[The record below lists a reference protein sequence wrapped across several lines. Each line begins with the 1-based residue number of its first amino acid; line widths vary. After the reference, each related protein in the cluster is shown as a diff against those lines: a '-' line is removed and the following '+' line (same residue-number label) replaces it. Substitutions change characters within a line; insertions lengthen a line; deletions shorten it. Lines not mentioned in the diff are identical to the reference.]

1 MMEDNGITNGK
12 KSNFSNNQK
21 GGEILVEK
29 LQKGRAGLKS
39 TSTVSTS
46 DAKAATGVTKAAT
59 GDAKATTGDA
69 KKGDAKTSDAKKGDA
84 KEKKDKKQNKNK
96 IPKSNAPPSSVT
108 IPGAPG
114 SVKVVNIGEEDNKP
128 LTKKEINKQKRKDLK
143 ANLKEAKEKRKAN
156 QASRREARE
165 KKREK
170 DKATKEKYMS
180 GSFFERAKGYVMK
193 GLSAVSIVLVVYGVV
208 LFPIVI
214 CAVFLYMVLKKCFT
228 TLMKL

>member
-1 MMEDNGITNGK
+1 MLIVFDALYQAQYLITKNRKTIFWALVSVFALSNFDVLSLGQMMEDNGITNGK

-21 GGEILVEK
+21 GGEKLEEI
-29 LQKGRAGLKS
+29 LQKRKAGLKS
-39 TSTVSTS
+39 ISTASTG
-46 DAKAATGVTKAAT
+46 DAKAAT
-59 GDAKATTGDA
+59 GDAKAKAATGDA
-69 KKGDAKTSDAKKGDA
+69 KAAT
-84 KEKKDKKQNKNK
+84 
-96 IPKSNAPPSSVT
+96 
-108 IPGAPG
+108 G
-114 SVKVVNIGEEDNKP
+114 SVQVINIGDEDKKP

-170 DKATKEKYMS
+170 DKETKAKYMS
-180 GSFFERAKGYVMK
+180 GSLFERLQGYVMK
-193 GLSAVSIVLVVYGVV
+193 GLSAVSIVLVLYGVV

-214 CAVFLYMVLKKCFT
+214 CAVFLYMILKKCFT